1 MMSDLSA
8 QNLTALGATVMPTV
22 LPPDVRKA
30 GAKGEQLYQAALGF
44 EQMLTQQLT
53 NQLAA
58 TMQGTDGSD
67 GSTGSDQSSDDP
79 SSQSIFPSD
88 SSSSSMVS
96 QMLPQALSDSITQ
109 AGGLGIAH
117 QLYLMLAQSTGLQAA
132 TGSAGSGSAASGA
145 ASGDRIGRRTVKGL
159 VEHLERQLE
168 SNRRLLQ
175 IVLAQGEAIKVQD
188 VQTVL
193 ARLADVQHEMAQ
205 ARADR
210 ARARRAAPH
219 GGSSSARPCR
229 SGHPGH
235 APDADSRAHRYTR
248 ACALRRAQ
256 GPAG

>member
-44 EQMLTQQLT
+44 EQMLTLQLT

-67 GSTGSDQSSDDP
+67 GSDPNSDDP

-96 QMLPQALSDSITQ
+96 QMLPQALSDSITR

-117 QLYLMLAQSTGLQAA
+117 QLYLMLAQSTGLSAATGSSTTGSAA
-132 TGSAGSGSAASGA
+132 TGSAS
-145 ASGDRIGRRTVKGL
+145 TGL
-159 VEHLERQLE
+159 
-168 SNRRLLQ
+168 
-175 IVLAQGEAIKVQD
+175 
-188 VQTVL
+188 
-193 ARLADVQHEMAQ
+193 
-205 ARADR
+205 
-210 ARARRAAPH
+210 
-219 GGSSSARPCR
+219 GG
-229 SGHPGH
+229 G
-235 APDADSRAHRYTR
+235 
-248 ACALRRAQ
+248 Q
-256 GPAG
+256 